1 MKVPLIGISSPYTK
15 NIETGQLHTIVW
27 RNGKKEVHEN
37 PYEPYAY
44 VPDDV
49 NGKPYRLTG
58 RKGSTM
64 LRKEHYR
71 AGEELPSSLI
81 LDGGRENIMDRLVIE
96 HPDYFYG
103 LPNDQP
109 LKTLCFDIETHSP
122 DGSFPFGERYPVVA
136 IGIVT
141 STGEREV
148 YLWDGKNDKQVLIDF
163 AKFIKEYDPDVI
175 YGYNLVGYDI
185 PQILYRASF
194 HGMTNYKKL
203 LNRDGTDYGWS
214 KQKDDT
220 DLRMKAGGRVIVDVL
235 KHTRLDY
242 ALSGLPRG
250 LKPVSRHFGLEP
262 LELDFEH
269 KDLLDYPMQEI
280 HDYVLSDVDC
290 TKFLFD
296 NYFPRLEYTAELIGV
311 PLETYVNAPV
321 SYVTK
326 VLQGRSLYEQKI
338 LTRDINKDR
347 HPKIYKG
354 PKGNFQAA
362 YIDLFEPG
370 FHKKNIKVDFSS
382 FYPSI
387 AMALNLG
394 PDTTRIVGYD
404 DYIDEIEYKK
414 GKLYIPDNQINKR
427 VIIEID
433 NDRRSCLYSMS
444 KKFNELR
451 KPYKEMGTL
460 EGDSKSNALKIM
472 VNTFYGANTNP
483 YISYGDMSVGIAI
496 TSVARF
502 LLTTGIKLIR
512 KKYGD
517 KSVVYVHTDGINT
530 NCDIDVDWLVKRLRL
545 ILEATIPN
553 VESKWIG
560 LDKDEYKEGLWIQIG
575 NYVLRNKDNSI
586 TKHGSTFKA
595 STRSQFYNDI
605 INKLIDVRLDNKV
618 TKTFIDELYDFDS
631 LPMKTFI
638 QRRTLNRKI
647 EDYKSETDMM
657 IPLVK
662 QGVEIGIE
670 PLVRTS
676 YHYYKTKEGYKIEQL
691 VKSKTDLDITYY
703 WDIVSRLLD
712 KFGLTHMIKKN
723 VPLTILDKKQKS
735 LLEWV

>member
-1 MKVPLIGISSPYTK
+1 MKVPLIGISSPDTK
-15 NIETGQLHTIVW
+15 NIETGQLQTIVW

-58 RKGSTM
+58 QQGSTM

-103 LPNDQP
+103 FPNDQL

-148 YLWDGKNDKQVLIDF
+148 YLWDGENDKQVLIDF

-175 YGYNLVGYDI
+175 YGYNLIGYDI
-185 PQILYRASF
+185 PQILFRASY

-203 LNRDGTDYGWS
+203 LNRDGTDYGWQPS
-214 KQKDDT
+214 KDSD
-220 DLRMKAGGRVIVDVL
+220 DLRMKTGGRVIVDVL
-235 KHTRLDY
+235 RHTRLDY

-250 LKPVSRHFGLEP
+250 LKPVSRHFGLNP
-262 LELDFEH
+262 IELDFES
-269 KDLLDYPMQEI
+269 KDLLDYELSEI
-280 HDYVLSDVDC
+280 HEYVLSDVDC

-311 PLETYVNAPV
+311 PLETYINAPV

-326 VLQGRSLYEQKI
+326 VLQGRSLFEQKI
-338 LTRDINKDR
+338 LTREINKDR
-347 HPKIYKG
+347 HPQIYKG

-394 PDTTRIVGYD
+394 PDTTRIVGYE
-404 DYIDEIEYKK
+404 DYFDEIEYKK

-483 YISYGDMSVGIAI
+483 YISYGDMASGIAI

-502 LLTTGIKLIR
+502 LLTTGIQLIR

-575 NYVLRNKDNSI
+575 NYVLRNADDSI

-595 STRSQFYNDI
+595 STRSKFYKQT
-605 INKLIDVRLDNKV
+605 INKLIDARLDNRV
-618 TKTFIDELYDFDS
+618 TKTFIDDLYDFDS
-631 LPMKTFI
+631 LPMETFI

-647 EDYKSETDMM
+647 KDYKSETDMM

-662 QGVEIGIE
+662 QGEEIGIE

-691 VKSKTDLDITYY
+691 VKSKTDLDVTYY

-712 KFGLTHMIKKN
+712 KFGLKHMIKKN
-723 VPLTILDKKQKS
+723 PPLTILDRKQKS
-735 LLEWV
+735 LMEWV

>member
-1 MKVPLIGISSPYTK
+1 MNVPLIGVSSPYTK
-15 NIETGQLHTIVW
+15 NIETGELQTIVW
-27 RNGKKEVHEN
+27 RNGKKEVHKN

-58 RKGSTM
+58 QQGSTM

-103 LPNDQP
+103 FPNDQP

-148 YLWDGKNDKQVLIDF
+148 YLWDGENDKQVLIDF

-175 YGYNLVGYDI
+175 YGYNLIGYDI
-185 PQILYRASF
+185 PQILFRASY

-203 LNRDGTDYGWS
+203 LNRDGTDYGWQPS
-214 KQKDDT
+214 KDSD
-220 DLRMKAGGRVIVDVL
+220 DLRMKTGGRVIVDVL
-235 KHTRLDY
+235 RHTRLDY

-250 LKPVSRHFGLEP
+250 LKPVSRHFGLDP
-262 LELDFEH
+262 IELDFES
-269 KDLLDYPMQEI
+269 KDLLDYELSEI
-280 HDYVLSDVDC
+280 HEYVLSDVDC

-311 PLETYVNAPV
+311 PLETYINAPV

-326 VLQGRSLYEQKI
+326 VLQGRSLFEQKI
-338 LTRDINKDR
+338 LTREINRDR
-347 HPKIYKG
+347 HPQIYKG

-394 PDTTRIVGYD
+394 PDTTRIVGYE
-404 DYIDEIEYKK
+404 DYFDEIEYKK

-433 NDRRSCLYSMS
+433 NDRRSCLYSMC

-483 YISYGDMSVGIAI
+483 YISYGDMASGIAI

-502 LLTTGIKLIR
+502 LLTTGIQLIR

-530 NCDIDVDWLVKRLRL
+530 NCDVDVDWLVKRLRL

-575 NYVLRNKDNSI
+575 NYVLRNADDSI

-595 STRSQFYNDI
+595 STRSKFYKQT
-605 INKLIDVRLDNKV
+605 INKLIDARLDNRV
-618 TKTFIDELYDFDS
+618 TKTFIDDLYDFDS
-631 LPMKTFI
+631 LPMETFI

-647 EDYKSETDMM
+647 KDYKSETDMM

-662 QGVEIGIE
+662 QGEEIGIE

-691 VKSKTDLDITYY
+691 VKSKTDLDVTYY

-712 KFGLTHMIKKN
+712 KFGLKHMIKKN
-723 VPLTILDKKQKS
+723 PPLTILDRKQKS
-735 LLEWV
+735 LMEWV

>member
-1 MKVPLIGISSPYTK
+1 M
-15 NIETGQLHTIVW
+15 
-27 RNGKKEVHEN
+27 
-37 PYEPYAY
+37 
-44 VPDDV
+44 
-49 NGKPYRLTG
+49 
-58 RKGSTM
+58 
-64 LRKEHYR
+64 
-71 AGEELPSSLI
+71 
-81 LDGGRENIMDRLVIE
+81 
-96 HPDYFYG
+96 
-103 LPNDQP
+103 
-109 LKTLCFDIETHSP
+109 
-122 DGSFPFGERYPVVA
+122 A

-148 YLWDGKNDKQVLIDF
+148 YLWDGENDKQVLIDF

-175 YGYNLVGYDI
+175 YGYNLIGYDI
-185 PQILYRASF
+185 PQILFRASY

-203 LNRDGTDYGWS
+203 LNRDGTDYGWQPS
-214 KQKDDT
+214 KDSD
-220 DLRMKAGGRVIVDVL
+220 DLRMKTGGRVIVDVL
-235 KHTRLDY
+235 RHTRLDY

-250 LKPVSRHFGLEP
+250 LKPVSRHFGLDP
-262 LELDFEH
+262 IELDFES
-269 KDLLDYPMQEI
+269 KDLLDYELSEI
-280 HDYVLSDVDC
+280 HEYVLSDVDC

-311 PLETYVNAPV
+311 PLETYINAPV

-326 VLQGRSLYEQKI
+326 VLQGRSLFEQKI
-338 LTRDINKDR
+338 LTREINRDR
-347 HPKIYKG
+347 HPQIYKG

-394 PDTTRIVGYD
+394 PDTTRIVGYE
-404 DYIDEIEYKK
+404 DYFDEIEYKK

-433 NDRRSCLYSMS
+433 NDRRSCLYSMC

-483 YISYGDMSVGIAI
+483 YISYGDMASGIAI

-502 LLTTGIKLIR
+502 LLTTGIQLIR

-530 NCDIDVDWLVKRLRL
+530 NCDVDVDWLVKRLRL

-575 NYVLRNKDNSI
+575 NYVLRNADDSI

-595 STRSQFYNDI
+595 STRSKFYKQT
-605 INKLIDVRLDNKV
+605 INKLIDARLDNRV
-618 TKTFIDELYDFDS
+618 TKTFIDDLYDFDS
-631 LPMKTFI
+631 LPMETFI

-647 EDYKSETDMM
+647 KDYKSETDMM

-662 QGVEIGIE
+662 QGEEIGIE

-691 VKSKTDLDITYY
+691 VKSKTDLDVTYY

-712 KFGLTHMIKKN
+712 KFGLKHMIKKN
-723 VPLTILDKKQKS
+723 PPLTILDRKQKS
-735 LLEWV
+735 LMEWV